1 MDMVTY
7 GILSKRINGILSGVK
22 STEVQGSSLIFNFTD
37 GTSQT
42 MTFPTPKDGV
52 SITDVE
58 VDANKHLIV
67 TFSNNTTVDAG
78 LISTVK
84 GDKGDTGAKGK
95 NGIDGKDGID
105 GTNGVDGIS
114 PTVTITESTGRHTV
128 SITDKD
134 GVKSFVVKDGSA
146 LDVDNYYTKD
156 EVITELATKANVT
169 DIPVVPVNV
178 SEFTN
183 DAGYIKNT
191 VDNLIHYYNK
201 ADTYT
206 QAEVNTL
213 ISNINKLTSQ
223 IVDQLPTEDIDTSVI
238 YLIKQEDTNAY
249 MQYMYINGAWA
260 ELGTTQ
266 VDLSDYYKKSEV
278 DTKLA
283 EKADKTELPTV
294 PSVVSAFTNDAGY
307 LTEYTETDPSV
318 PAWAKAENK
327 PTYTAAEVGAL
338 PEDTEIPIFTNKAV
352 LDKISEEK
360 VESWDEAV
368 TSAHTHDNKI
378 VLDKFTESDEGEV
391 LYKGKQIAS
400 GNLWNGTKEEFDT
413 IEDKDPDT
421 TYVITDDEDDEVSL
435 SDLVIDDSSNV
446 ATNKTWSANKIRNSI
461 IPYVLIDTTKDIDFN
476 KYVETGYYTPN
487 KSFSTGWFTHSILNA
502 PTVGW
507 LPAGGFSLEVK
518 TFDNTGNAKWF
529 TQVLY
534 SYVETDNNSAPIY
547 IRTFFY
553 DGSKT
558 TFSPWKRMADI
569 DDSKISSGETWSSKK
584 INDTVVL
591 KNTGILYKNAPTSSG
606 TTTFALDISSLG
618 LTPGIYHFKCYVI
631 GNGNVIHCAE
641 GGIGQYDGSYYI
653 SIDYKSSYISSI
665 VINGTTITV
674 TTSTA
679 HYHFRLSIQ
688 PVEGW
693 IES

>member
-1 MDMVTY
+1 MAIDIQARGMAGSNAIKIKGLT
-7 GILSKRINGILSGVK
+7 SGVK
-22 STEVQGSSLIFNFTD
+22 SATVSGTTITFTMND
-37 GTSQT
+37 NSQQI
-42 MTFPTPKDGV
+42 MTFPIPADGKDGANGI
-52 SITDVE
+52 SIVGLEITPT
-58 VDANKHLIV
+58 NHLIG
-67 TFSNNTTVDAG
+67 TFSDGSVVDAG
-78 LISTVK
+78 LITTIR
-84 GDKGDTGAKGK
+84 GERGYTGTAGK
-95 NGIDGKDGID
+95 DGKDGTN

-156 EVITELATKANVT
+156 EVITELATKANIA

-201 ADTYT
+201 ADVYT
-206 QAEVNTL
+206 QTEVNML

-238 YLIKQEDTNAY
+238 YLIKQEDVNAY
-249 MQYMYINGAWA
+249 MQYMYINSAWA

-283 EKADKTELPTV
+283 EKANKTELPTV

-307 LTEYTETDPSV
+307 LTEYTETDPTV
-318 PAWAKAENK
+318 PAWAKSPQK
-327 PTYTAAEVGAL
+327 PQYSCEEIGAL

-368 TSAHTHDNKI
+368 TAAHTHDNKI

-400 GNLWNGTKEEFDT
+400 GNLWNGTKEEFDI

-421 TYVITDDEDDEVSL
+421 TYVITDDKDEEVSL
-435 SDLVIDDSSNV
+435 SDLVIDDSS
-446 ATNKTWSANKIRNSI
+446 TTSETKSWS
-461 IPYVLIDTTKDIDFN
+461 V
-476 KYVETGYYTPN
+476 
-487 KSFSTGWFTHSILNA
+487 
-502 PTVGW
+502 
-507 LPAGGFSLEVK
+507 
-518 TFDNTGNAKWF
+518 
-529 TQVLY
+529 
-534 SYVETDNNSAPIY
+534 
-547 IRTFFY
+547 
-553 DGSKT
+553 
-558 TFSPWKRMADI
+558 
-569 DDSKISSGETWSSKK
+569 KK

-606 TTTFALDISSLG
+606 MTTFTLDISSLG
-618 LTPGIYHFKCYVI
+618 LTHGIYHFKCYIV
-631 GNGNVIHCAE
+631 GNGNVAHCAE
-641 GGIGQYDGSYYI
+641 GSIGQYDGSYYI

-665 VINGTTITV
+665 VTNGTTITV

-679 HYHFRLSIQ
+679 HYNLSFSIQ
-688 PVEGW
+688 SIYNW
-693 IES
+693 AES

>member
-22 STEVQGSSLIFNFTD
+22 STEVQGSILIFNFTD
-37 GTSQT
+37 GTSQA

-67 TFSNNTTVDAG
+67 TLSNNTTVDAG

-156 EVITELATKANVT
+156 EVIAELATKANIT

-183 DAGYIKNT
+183 DAGYLKNT
-191 VDNLIHYYNK
+191 VDNLVHYYNK

-238 YLIKQEDTNAY
+238 YLIKQEDTNTY

-283 EKADKTELPTV
+283 DKADKTELPTV

-307 LTEYTETDPSV
+307 LTEYTETDPTV
-318 PAWAKAENK
+318 PAWAKQENK

-400 GNLWNGTKEEFDT
+400 GNLWNGTKEEFDA
-413 IEDKDPDT
+413 IENKDPDT
-421 TYVITDDEDDEVSL
+421 TYVITDDKDDEVSL
-435 SDLVIDDSSNV
+435 SDLVIDDSS
-446 ATNKTWSANKIRNSI
+446 TTSEKKSWS
-461 IPYVLIDTTKDIDFN
+461 V
-476 KYVETGYYTPN
+476 
-487 KSFSTGWFTHSILNA
+487 
-502 PTVGW
+502 
-507 LPAGGFSLEVK
+507 
-518 TFDNTGNAKWF
+518 
-529 TQVLY
+529 
-534 SYVETDNNSAPIY
+534 
-547 IRTFFY
+547 
-553 DGSKT
+553 
-558 TFSPWKRMADI
+558 
-569 DDSKISSGETWSSKK
+569 KK

-606 TTTFALDISSLG
+606 MTTFTLDISSLG
-618 LTPGIYHFKCYVI
+618 LTHGIYHFKCYIV
-631 GNGNVIHCAE
+631 GNGNVAHCAE
-641 GGIGQYDGSYYI
+641 GSIGQYDGSYYI
-653 SIDYKSSYISSI
+653 SIDYKSSHISSI
-665 VINGTTITV
+665 IINGTTITV

-679 HYHFRLSIQ
+679 HYNLSFSIQ
-688 PVEGW
+688 SIYDW
-693 IES
+693 AES

>member
-1 MDMVTY
+1 MDIVTY
-7 GILSKRINGILSGVK
+7 GILSKKINGILSGVK

-58 VDANKHLIV
+58 VDTSKHLIV
-67 TFSNNTTVDAG
+67 TLSNNTTVDAG

-128 SITDKD
+128 SITDKN

-156 EVITELATKANVT
+156 EVIAELATKANMT

-191 VDNLIHYYNK
+191 VDNLVHYYNK

-249 MQYMYINGAWA
+249 MQYMYISSAWA

-283 EKADKTELPTV
+283 DKADKTELPTV

-307 LTEYTETDPSV
+307 LTEYTETDPTVS
-318 PAWAKAENK
+318 AWAKQENK

-400 GNLWNGTKEEFDT
+400 GNLWNGTKEEFDA

-421 TYVITDDEDDEVSL
+421 TYVITDDKDEEVSL
-435 SDLVIDDSSNV
+435 SDLVIDDSS
-446 ATNKTWSANKIRNSI
+446 TTSETKSWS
-461 IPYVLIDTTKDIDFN
+461 V
-476 KYVETGYYTPN
+476 
-487 KSFSTGWFTHSILNA
+487 
-502 PTVGW
+502 
-507 LPAGGFSLEVK
+507 
-518 TFDNTGNAKWF
+518 
-529 TQVLY
+529 
-534 SYVETDNNSAPIY
+534 
-547 IRTFFY
+547 
-553 DGSKT
+553 
-558 TFSPWKRMADI
+558 
-569 DDSKISSGETWSSKK
+569 KK

-606 TTTFALDISSLG
+606 MTTFTLDISSLG
-618 LTPGIYHFKCYVI
+618 LTHGIYHFKCYIV
-631 GNGNVIHCAE
+631 GNGNVAHCAE
-641 GGIGQYDGSYYI
+641 GSIGQYDGSYYI
-653 SIDYKSSYISSI
+653 SIDYKSSHISSI
-665 VINGTTITV
+665 VVNGTTITV
-674 TTSTA
+674 TTSAA
-679 HYHFRLSIQ
+679 HYNLSFSIQ
-688 PVEGW
+688 SIYNW
-693 IES
+693 AES

>member
-1 MDMVTY
+1 MDIVTY
-7 GILSKRINGILSGVK
+7 GILSKKINGILSGVK

-67 TFSNNTTVDAG
+67 TLSNNTTVDAG

-156 EVITELATKANVT
+156 EVIAELATKANIT

-191 VDNLIHYYNK
+191 VDNLVHYYNK

-249 MQYMYINGAWA
+249 MQYMYISSAWA

-294 PSVVSAFTNDAGY
+294 PSVVSAFTNDVGY
-307 LTEYTETDPSV
+307 LTEYTETDPTV

-391 LYKGKQIAS
+391 LYEGKQIAS

-421 TYVITDDEDDEVSL
+421 TYVITDDKDEEVSL
-435 SDLVIDDSSNV
+435 SDLVIDDSS
-446 ATNKTWSANKIRNSI
+446 TTSETKSWS
-461 IPYVLIDTTKDIDFN
+461 V
-476 KYVETGYYTPN
+476 
-487 KSFSTGWFTHSILNA
+487 
-502 PTVGW
+502 
-507 LPAGGFSLEVK
+507 
-518 TFDNTGNAKWF
+518 
-529 TQVLY
+529 
-534 SYVETDNNSAPIY
+534 
-547 IRTFFY
+547 
-553 DGSKT
+553 
-558 TFSPWKRMADI
+558 
-569 DDSKISSGETWSSKK
+569 KK

-591 KNTGILYKNAPTSSG
+591 KNTGVLYKNAPTSSG
-606 TTTFALDISSLG
+606 MTTFTLDISSLG
-618 LTPGIYHFKCYVI
+618 LTHGIYHFKCYVI
-631 GNGNVIHCAE
+631 GNGNVAHCAE

-653 SIDYKSSYISSI
+653 SIDYKSSHISSI

-674 TTSTA
+674 TTSAA

-693 IES
+693 VES

>member
-22 STEVQGSSLIFNFTD
+22 STEIQGSSLIFNFTD

-78 LISTVK
+78 LIPTIK

-114 PTVTITESTGRHTV
+114 PAVTITESTGRHTV

-156 EVITELATKANVT
+156 EVIAELATKANVT

-201 ADTYT
+201 ADVYT

-223 IVDQLPTEDIDTSVI
+223 IVEQLPTEDIDTSVI
-238 YLIKQEDTNAY
+238 YLIKQEDSNAY
-249 MQYMYINGAWA
+249 MQYMYINSAWA

-307 LTEYTETDPSV
+307 LTEYTETDPTV
-318 PAWAKAENK
+318 PAWAKAPTK
-327 PTYTAAEVGAL
+327 PQYSASEIGAL
-338 PEDTEIPIFTNKAV
+338 PDDTEIPVFTNKEV
-352 LDKISEEK
+352 LDKISAEK

-368 TSAHTHDNKI
+368 TTAHTHDNKAI
-378 VLDKFTESDEGEV
+378 LDKFTESDEGEV

-400 GNLWNGTKEEFDT
+400 GNLWSGTKEEFDA

-421 TYVITDDEDDEVSL
+421 TYVITDDEDEELSL
-435 SDLVIDDSSNV
+435 SDLVIDDSS
-446 ATNKTWSANKIRNSI
+446 TTSETKSWS
-461 IPYVLIDTTKDIDFN
+461 V
-476 KYVETGYYTPN
+476 
-487 KSFSTGWFTHSILNA
+487 
-502 PTVGW
+502 
-507 LPAGGFSLEVK
+507 
-518 TFDNTGNAKWF
+518 
-529 TQVLY
+529 
-534 SYVETDNNSAPIY
+534 
-547 IRTFFY
+547 
-553 DGSKT
+553 
-558 TFSPWKRMADI
+558 
-569 DDSKISSGETWSSKK
+569 KK

-591 KNTGILYKNAPTSSG
+591 RNTKTLSKNAPTSSG
-606 TTTFALDISSLG
+606 ATTFTLDISSLG
-618 LTPGIYHFKCYVI
+618 LTHNIYHFKCYII
-631 GNGNVIHCAE
+631 GNANIAYCAE
-641 GGIGQYDGSYYI
+641 GSIGQYNGSYRI
-653 SIDYKSSYISSI
+653 SVDYKASQISSI
-665 VINGTTITV
+665 AISGTTITV
-674 TTSTA
+674 TTSA
-679 HYHFRLSIQ
+679 AYYNFRLSIQ
-688 PVEGW
+688 PVEDW
-693 IES
+693 IKS

>member
-1 MDMVTY
+1 MDIVTY
-7 GILSKRINGILSGVK
+7 GILSKKINGILSGVK

-67 TFSNNTTVDAG
+67 TLSNNTTVDAG

-156 EVITELATKANVT
+156 EVIAELATKANIT

-191 VDNLIHYYNK
+191 VDNLVHYYNK

-223 IVDQLPTEDIDTSVI
+223 IVDQLPIEDIDTSVI
-238 YLIKQEDTNAY
+238 YLIKQEDTNTY
-249 MQYMYINGAWA
+249 MQYMYISSAWA

-283 EKADKTELPTV
+283 DKADKTELPTV

-307 LTEYTETDPSV
+307 LTEYTETDPTV
-318 PAWAKAENK
+318 PAWAKEPTK
-327 PTYTAAEVGAL
+327 PQYSASEIGAL
-338 PEDTEIPIFTNKAV
+338 PDDTEIPIFTNKEV
-352 LDKISEEK
+352 LDKISAEK
-360 VESWDEAV
+360 VADWDEAV
-368 TSAHTHDNKI
+368 TTAHTHDNKTI
-378 VLDKFTESDEGEV
+378 LDKFTESDEGEV

-400 GNLWNGTKEEFDT
+400 GNLWSGTKEEFDA

-421 TYVITDDEDDEVSL
+421 TYVITDDKDDEVSL
-435 SDLVIDDSSNV
+435 SDLVIDDTSTTSE
-446 ATNKTWSANKIRNSI
+446 TKSWS
-461 IPYVLIDTTKDIDFN
+461 V
-476 KYVETGYYTPN
+476 
-487 KSFSTGWFTHSILNA
+487 
-502 PTVGW
+502 
-507 LPAGGFSLEVK
+507 
-518 TFDNTGNAKWF
+518 
-529 TQVLY
+529 
-534 SYVETDNNSAPIY
+534 
-547 IRTFFY
+547 
-553 DGSKT
+553 
-558 TFSPWKRMADI
+558 
-569 DDSKISSGETWSSKK
+569 KK

-591 KNTGILYKNAPTSSG
+591 KNTGVLYKNALTSSG
-606 TTTFALDISSLG
+606 MTTFTLDISSLG
-618 LTPGIYHFKCYVI
+618 LTHGIYHFKCYII
-631 GNGNVIHCAE
+631 GNGNIAYCAE
-641 GGIGQYDGSYYI
+641 GSIGQYYNSYRI
-653 SIDYKSSYISSI
+653 SVDYKASQISDITMS
-665 VINGTTITV
+665 GTTITITV
-674 TTSTA
+674 PTPY
-679 HYHFRLSIQ
+679 YHFRLSIQ
-688 PVEGW
+688 PVEDW
-693 IES
+693 VES

>member
-22 STEVQGSSLIFNFTD
+22 STEVQGSILIFNFTD
-37 GTSQT
+37 GTSQA

-67 TFSNNTTVDAG
+67 TLSNNTTVDAG

-156 EVITELATKANVT
+156 EVIAELATKANIT

-183 DAGYIKNT
+183 DAGYLKNT
-191 VDNLIHYYNK
+191 VDNLVHYYNK

-238 YLIKQEDTNAY
+238 YLIKQEDTNTY

-283 EKADKTELPTV
+283 DKADKTELPTV

-307 LTEYTETDPSV
+307 LTEYTETDPTV
-318 PAWAKAENK
+318 PAWAKQENK

-352 LDKISEEK
+352 LDKISEER
-360 VESWDEAV
+360 VESWNEAV

-400 GNLWNGTKEEFDT
+400 GNLWNGTKEEFDA

-421 TYVITDDEDDEVSL
+421 TYVITDDKDEEVSL
-435 SDLVIDDSSNV
+435 SDLVIDDSS
-446 ATNKTWSANKIRNSI
+446 TTSETKSWS
-461 IPYVLIDTTKDIDFN
+461 V
-476 KYVETGYYTPN
+476 
-487 KSFSTGWFTHSILNA
+487 
-502 PTVGW
+502 
-507 LPAGGFSLEVK
+507 
-518 TFDNTGNAKWF
+518 
-529 TQVLY
+529 
-534 SYVETDNNSAPIY
+534 
-547 IRTFFY
+547 
-553 DGSKT
+553 
-558 TFSPWKRMADI
+558 
-569 DDSKISSGETWSSKK
+569 KK

-606 TTTFALDISSLG
+606 MTTFTLDISSLG
-618 LTPGIYHFKCYVI
+618 LTHGIYHFKCYIV
-631 GNGNVIHCAE
+631 GNGNVAHCAE
-641 GGIGQYDGSYYI
+641 GSIGQYDGSYYI
-653 SIDYKSSYISSI
+653 SIDYKSSHISSI
-665 VINGTTITV
+665 VTNGTTITV
-674 TTSTA
+674 TTSAA
-679 HYHFRLSIQ
+679 HYNLSFSIQ
-688 PVEGW
+688 SIYNW
-693 IES
+693 AES

>member
-1 MDMVTY
+1 MDIVTY
-7 GILSKRINGILSGVK
+7 GVLSKRINGILSGVK
-22 STEVQGSSLIFNFTD
+22 STEIQGTSLIFNFTD

-42 MTFPTPKDGV
+42 MTFPIPADGKDGANGI
-52 SITDVE
+52 SIVGLEITPT
-58 VDANKHLIV
+58 NHLIG
-67 TFSNNTTVDAG
+67 TFSDGSVVDAG
-78 LISTVK
+78 LITTIR
-84 GDKGDTGAKGK
+84 GERGYTGTAGK
-95 NGIDGKDGID
+95 DGKDG
-105 GTNGVDGIS
+105 TNGADGVDGIS
-114 PTVTITESTGRHTV
+114 PTVTITEATGRHTV

-146 LDVDNYYTKD
+146 LDIDNYYTKD
-156 EVITELATKANVT
+156 EVIAELATKANIV

-201 ADTYT
+201 ADVYT
-206 QAEVNTL
+206 QTEVNML

-238 YLIKQEDTNAY
+238 YLIKQEDVNAY
-249 MQYMYINGAWA
+249 MQYMYINSAWA

-307 LTEYTETDPSV
+307 LTEYTETDPTV
-318 PAWAKAENK
+318 PAWAKSPQK
-327 PTYTAAEVGAL
+327 PQYSCEEIGAL
-338 PEDTEIPIFTNKAV
+338 PEDTEIPIFTNKVV

-360 VESWDEAV
+360 VESWDGAV

-400 GNLWNGTKEEFDT
+400 GNLWNGTKEEFDA

-421 TYVITDDEDDEVSL
+421 TYVITDDKDDEVSL
-435 SDLVIDDSSNV
+435 SDLVIDDSS
-446 ATNKTWSANKIRNSI
+446 TTSEKKSWS
-461 IPYVLIDTTKDIDFN
+461 V
-476 KYVETGYYTPN
+476 
-487 KSFSTGWFTHSILNA
+487 
-502 PTVGW
+502 
-507 LPAGGFSLEVK
+507 
-518 TFDNTGNAKWF
+518 
-529 TQVLY
+529 
-534 SYVETDNNSAPIY
+534 
-547 IRTFFY
+547 
-553 DGSKT
+553 
-558 TFSPWKRMADI
+558 
-569 DDSKISSGETWSSKK
+569 KK

-606 TTTFALDISSLG
+606 MTTFTLDISSLG
-618 LTPGIYHFKCYVI
+618 LTHGIYHFKCYIV
-631 GNGNVIHCAE
+631 GNGNVAHCAE
-641 GGIGQYDGSYYI
+641 GSIGQYDGSYYI
-653 SIDYKSSYISSI
+653 SIDYKSSHISSI
-665 VINGTTITV
+665 IINGTTITV

-679 HYHFRLSIQ
+679 HYNLSFSIQ
-688 PVEGW
+688 SIYDW
-693 IES
+693 AES

>member
-156 EVITELATKANVT
+156 EVIAELATKANIT

-191 VDNLIHYYNK
+191 VDNLVHYYNK

-249 MQYMYINGAWA
+249 MQYMYINSAWA

-307 LTEYTETDPSV
+307 LTEYTETDPTV

-400 GNLWNGTKEEFDT
+400 GNLWNGTKEEFNA

-421 TYVITDDEDDEVSL
+421 TYVITDDEDEELSL
-435 SDLVIDDSSNV
+435 GDLVIDDSSNV
-446 ATNKTWSANKIRNSI
+446 ATDKTWSANKIRNSI

>member
-1 MDMVTY
+1 MAIDIQARGMAGSNAIKIKGLT
-7 GILSKRINGILSGVK
+7 SGVK
-22 STEVQGSSLIFNFTD
+22 SATVSGTTITFTMND
-37 GTSQT
+37 NSQQV
-42 MTFPTPKDGV
+42 MTFPTPADGKDGANGI
-52 SITDVE
+52 SIVGLEITPT
-58 VDANKHLIV
+58 NHLIG
-67 TFSNNTTVDAG
+67 TFSDGSVVDAG
-78 LISTVK
+78 LITTVK
-84 GDKGDTGAKGK
+84 GDRGYTGAAGK
-95 NGIDGKDGID
+95 DGKDGID

-156 EVITELATKANVT
+156 EVIAELATKANIT
-169 DIPVVPVNV
+169 DIPIVPVNV

-191 VDNLIHYYNK
+191 VDNLVHYYNK

-223 IVDQLPTEDIDTSVI
+223 IVDQLPIEDIDTSVI
-238 YLIKQEDTNAY
+238 YLIKQEDTNTY

-278 DTKLA
+278 DTKLT

-307 LTEYTETDPSV
+307 LTEYTETDPTV

-352 LDKISEEK
+352 LDKINEEK

-391 LYKGKQIAS
+391 LYRGKQIAS
-400 GNLWNGTKEEFDT
+400 GNLWSGTKEEFDA
-413 IEDKDPDT
+413 IENKDPDT
-421 TYVITDDEDDEVSL
+421 TYVITDDKDDEVSL
-435 SDLVIDDSSNV
+435 SDLVIDDSS
-446 ATNKTWSANKIRNSI
+446 TTSEKKSWS
-461 IPYVLIDTTKDIDFN
+461 V
-476 KYVETGYYTPN
+476 
-487 KSFSTGWFTHSILNA
+487 
-502 PTVGW
+502 
-507 LPAGGFSLEVK
+507 
-518 TFDNTGNAKWF
+518 
-529 TQVLY
+529 
-534 SYVETDNNSAPIY
+534 
-547 IRTFFY
+547 
-553 DGSKT
+553 
-558 TFSPWKRMADI
+558 
-569 DDSKISSGETWSSKK
+569 KK

-606 TTTFALDISSLG
+606 MTTFTLDISSLG
-618 LTPGIYHFKCYVI
+618 LTHGIYHFKCYIV
-631 GNGNVIHCAE
+631 GNGNVAHCAE
-641 GGIGQYDGSYYI
+641 GSIGQYDDGGYYI
-653 SIDYKSSYISSI
+653 SIDYKSSHISSI
-665 VINGTTITV
+665 IINGTTITV
-674 TTSTA
+674 ITSTA
-679 HYHFRLSIQ
+679 HYNLSFSIQ
-688 PVEGW
+688 SIYNW
-693 IES
+693 AES

>member
-1 MDMVTY
+1 MDIVTY
-7 GILSKRINGILSGVK
+7 GVLSKRINGILSGVK
-22 STEVQGSSLIFNFTD
+22 STEIQGTSLIFNFTD

-42 MTFPTPKDGV
+42 MTFPIPADGKDGANGI
-52 SITDVE
+52 SIVGLEITPT
-58 VDANKHLIV
+58 NHLIG
-67 TFSNNTTVDAG
+67 TFSDGSVVDAG
-78 LISTVK
+78 LITTIR
-84 GDKGDTGAKGK
+84 GERGYTGTAGK
-95 NGIDGKDGID
+95 DGKDGID
-105 GTNGVDGIS
+105 GANGVDGIS
-114 PTVTITESTGRHTV
+114 PTVTITEATGRHTV

-156 EVITELATKANVT
+156 EVITELATKANIA

-201 ADTYT
+201 ADVYT
-206 QAEVNTL
+206 QTEVNML

-238 YLIKQEDTNAY
+238 YLIKQEDANAY
-249 MQYMYINGAWA
+249 MQYMYINSAWA

-283 EKADKTELPTV
+283 EKANKTELPTV

-307 LTEYTETDPSV
+307 LTEYTETDPTV
-318 PAWAKAENK
+318 PAWAKSPQK
-327 PTYTAAEVGAL
+327 PQYSCEEIGAL

-400 GNLWNGTKEEFDT
+400 GNLWNGTKEEFDA
-413 IEDKDPDT
+413 IENKDPDT
-421 TYVITDDEDDEVSL
+421 TYVITDDKDDEVSL
-435 SDLVIDDSSNV
+435 SDLVIDDSS
-446 ATNKTWSANKIRNSI
+446 TTSEKKSWS
-461 IPYVLIDTTKDIDFN
+461 V
-476 KYVETGYYTPN
+476 
-487 KSFSTGWFTHSILNA
+487 
-502 PTVGW
+502 
-507 LPAGGFSLEVK
+507 
-518 TFDNTGNAKWF
+518 
-529 TQVLY
+529 
-534 SYVETDNNSAPIY
+534 
-547 IRTFFY
+547 
-553 DGSKT
+553 
-558 TFSPWKRMADI
+558 
-569 DDSKISSGETWSSKK
+569 KK

-606 TTTFALDISSLG
+606 MTTFTLDISSLG
-618 LTPGIYHFKCYVI
+618 LTHGIYHFKCYIV
-631 GNGNVIHCAE
+631 GNGNVAHCAE
-641 GGIGQYDGSYYI
+641 GSIGQYDGSYYI
-653 SIDYKSSYISSI
+653 SIDYKSSHISSI
-665 VINGTTITV
+665 IINGTTITV
-674 TTSTA
+674 TTSAA
-679 HYHFRLSIQ
+679 HYNLSFSIQ
-688 PVEGW
+688 SIYDW
-693 IES
+693 AES

>member
-22 STEVQGSSLIFNFTD
+22 STEVQGSILIFNFTD
-37 GTSQT
+37 GTSQA

-67 TFSNNTTVDAG
+67 TLSNNTTVDAG

-156 EVITELATKANVT
+156 EVIAELATKANIT

-183 DAGYIKNT
+183 DAGYLKNT
-191 VDNLIHYYNK
+191 VDNLVHYYNK

-238 YLIKQEDTNAY
+238 YLIKQEDTNTY

-283 EKADKTELPTV
+283 DKADKTELPTV

-307 LTEYTETDPSV
+307 LTEYTETDPTV
-318 PAWAKAENK
+318 PAWAKQENK

-352 LDKISEEK
+352 LDKISEER
-360 VESWDEAV
+360 VESWNEAV
-368 TSAHTHDNKI
+368 TSAHTHNNKI

-400 GNLWNGTKEEFDT
+400 GNLWNGTKEEFDA

-421 TYVITDDEDDEVSL
+421 TYVITDDKDEEVSL
-435 SDLVIDDSSNV
+435 SDLVIDDSS
-446 ATNKTWSANKIRNSI
+446 TTSETKSWS
-461 IPYVLIDTTKDIDFN
+461 V
-476 KYVETGYYTPN
+476 
-487 KSFSTGWFTHSILNA
+487 
-502 PTVGW
+502 
-507 LPAGGFSLEVK
+507 
-518 TFDNTGNAKWF
+518 
-529 TQVLY
+529 
-534 SYVETDNNSAPIY
+534 
-547 IRTFFY
+547 
-553 DGSKT
+553 
-558 TFSPWKRMADI
+558 
-569 DDSKISSGETWSSKK
+569 KK

-606 TTTFALDISSLG
+606 MTTFTLDISSLG
-618 LTPGIYHFKCYVI
+618 LTHGIYHFKCYIV
-631 GNGNVIHCAE
+631 GNGNVAHCAE
-641 GGIGQYDGSYYI
+641 GSIGQYDGSYYI
-653 SIDYKSSYISSI
+653 SIDYKSSHISSI
-665 VINGTTITV
+665 VTNGTTITV
-674 TTSTA
+674 TTSAA
-679 HYHFRLSIQ
+679 HYNLSFSIQ
-688 PVEGW
+688 SIYNW
-693 IES
+693 AES

>member
-156 EVITELATKANVT
+156 EVIAELATKANT
-169 DIPVVPVNV
+169 ADIPVVPVNV

-183 DAGYIKNT
+183 DTGYIKNT
-191 VDNLIHYYNK
+191 VDNLVHYYNK

-206 QAEVNTL
+206 QAEVNAL

-249 MQYMYINGAWA
+249 MQYMYINSAWA

-283 EKADKTELPTV
+283 DKADKTELPTV

-307 LTEYTETDPSV
+307 LTEYTETDPTV

-352 LDKISEEK
+352 LDKINEEK
-360 VESWDEAV
+360 IESWDEAV

-413 IEDKDPDT
+413 IENKDPDT
-421 TYVITDDEDDEVSL
+421 TYVITDDEDEELSL
-435 SDLVIDDSSNV
+435 SDLVIDDSSNI
-446 ATNKTWSANKIRNSI
+446 ATDK
-461 IPYVLIDTTKDIDFN
+461 
-476 KYVETGYYTPN
+476 
-487 KSFSTGWFTHSILNA
+487 
-502 PTVGW
+502 
-507 LPAGGFSLEVK
+507 
-518 TFDNTGNAKWF
+518 
-529 TQVLY
+529 
-534 SYVETDNNSAPIY
+534 
-547 IRTFFY
+547 
-553 DGSKT
+553 
-558 TFSPWKRMADI
+558 
-569 DDSKISSGETWSSKK
+569 TWSSKK
-584 INDTVVL
+584 INNTVVL
-591 KNTGILYKNAPTSSG
+591 KNTKTLAKGAPTSSG
-606 TTTFALDISSLG
+606 ITTFTLDISSLG
-618 LTPGIYHFKCYVI
+618 LTHGIYHFKCYIV
-631 GNGNVIHCAE
+631 GNGNIAYCAE
-641 GGIGQYDGSYYI
+641 GSIGQYNGEYNI
-653 SIDYKSSYISSI
+653 SVDYKASKISSI
-665 VINGTTITV
+665 DISGTTITI
-674 TTSTA
+674 TTNA
-679 HYHFRLSIQ
+679 PYYIFYFSIQ
-688 PVEGW
+688 PAEYW
-693 IES
+693 LKS

>member
-22 STEVQGSSLIFNFTD
+22 STEVQGSILIFNFTD
-37 GTSQT
+37 GTSQA

-67 TFSNNTTVDAG
+67 TLSNNTTVDAG

-156 EVITELATKANVT
+156 EVIAELATKANIT

-183 DAGYIKNT
+183 DAGYLKNT
-191 VDNLIHYYNK
+191 VDNLVHYYNK

-238 YLIKQEDTNAY
+238 YLIKQEDTNTY

-283 EKADKTELPTV
+283 DKADKTELPTV

-307 LTEYTETDPSV
+307 LTEYTETDPTV
-318 PAWAKAENK
+318 PAWAKQENK

-352 LDKISEEK
+352 LDKISEER
-360 VESWDEAV
+360 VESWNEAV

-400 GNLWNGTKEEFDT
+400 GNLWNGTKEEFDA

-421 TYVITDDEDDEVSL
+421 TYVITDDKDEEVSL
-435 SDLVIDDSSNV
+435 SDLVIDDSS
-446 ATNKTWSANKIRNSI
+446 TTSETKSWS
-461 IPYVLIDTTKDIDFN
+461 V
-476 KYVETGYYTPN
+476 
-487 KSFSTGWFTHSILNA
+487 
-502 PTVGW
+502 
-507 LPAGGFSLEVK
+507 
-518 TFDNTGNAKWF
+518 
-529 TQVLY
+529 
-534 SYVETDNNSAPIY
+534 
-547 IRTFFY
+547 
-553 DGSKT
+553 
-558 TFSPWKRMADI
+558 
-569 DDSKISSGETWSSKK
+569 KK

-606 TTTFALDISSLG
+606 MTTFTLDISSLG
-618 LTPGIYHFKCYVI
+618 LTHGIYHFKCYIV
-631 GNGNVIHCAE
+631 GNGNVAHCAE
-641 GGIGQYDGSYYI
+641 GSIGQYDGSYYI
-653 SIDYKSSYISSI
+653 SIDYKSSHISSI
-665 VINGTTITV
+665 AINGTTITV
-674 TTSTA
+674 ITSAA
-679 HYHFRLSIQ
+679 HYNLSFSIQ
-688 PVEGW
+688 SIYDWAEL
-693 IES
+693 

>member
-1 MDMVTY
+1 MDIVTY
-7 GILSKRINGILSGVK
+7 GILSKKINGILSGVK

-67 TFSNNTTVDAG
+67 TLSNNTTVDAG
-78 LISTVK
+78 LIPTVK

-156 EVITELATKANVT
+156 EVIAELATKANIA

-191 VDNLIHYYNK
+191 VDNLVHYYNK

-206 QAEVNTL
+206 QAEVNAL

-249 MQYMYINGAWA
+249 MQYMYISSAWA

-283 EKADKTELPTV
+283 DKADKTELPTV

-307 LTEYTETDPSV
+307 LTEYTETDPTV
-318 PAWAKAENK
+318 PAWAKQENK

-368 TSAHTHDNKI
+368 IAAHTHDNKI

-400 GNLWNGTKEEFDT
+400 GNLWNGTKEEFDA
-413 IEDKDPDT
+413 IENKDPDT
-421 TYVITDDEDDEVSL
+421 TYVITDDKDEEVSL
-435 SDLVIDDSSNV
+435 SDLVIDNSS
-446 ATNKTWSANKIRNSI
+446 
-461 IPYVLIDTTKDIDFN
+461 TT
-476 KYVETGYYTPN
+476 
-487 KSFSTGWFTHSILNA
+487 
-502 PTVGW
+502 
-507 LPAGGFSLEVK
+507 
-518 TFDNTGNAKWF
+518 
-529 TQVLY
+529 
-534 SYVETDNNSAPIY
+534 
-547 IRTFFY
+547 
-553 DGSKT
+553 SKT
-558 TFSPWKRMADI
+558 KS
-569 DDSKISSGETWSSKK
+569 WSVKK

-606 TTTFALDISSLG
+606 MTTFTLDISSLG
-618 LTPGIYHFKCYVI
+618 LTHGIYHFKCYIV
-631 GNGNVIHCAE
+631 GNGNVAHCAE
-641 GGIGQYDGSYYI
+641 GSIGQYDGSYYI
-653 SIDYKSSYISSI
+653 SIDYKSSHISSI
-665 VINGTTITV
+665 VTNGTTITV

-679 HYHFRLSIQ
+679 HYNLSFSIQ
-688 PVEGW
+688 SIYNW
-693 IES
+693 AES

>member
-22 STEVQGSSLIFNFTD
+22 STEVQGSILIFNFTD
-37 GTSQT
+37 GTSQA

-67 TFSNNTTVDAG
+67 TLSNNTTVDAG

-156 EVITELATKANVT
+156 EVIAELATKANIT

-183 DAGYIKNT
+183 DAGYLKNT
-191 VDNLIHYYNK
+191 VDNLVHYYNK

-223 IVDQLPTEDIDTSVI
+223 IVDQLLTEDIDTSVI
-238 YLIKQEDTNAY
+238 YLIKQEDTNTY

-283 EKADKTELPTV
+283 DKADKTELPTV

-307 LTEYTETDPSV
+307 LTEYTETDPTV
-318 PAWAKAENK
+318 PAWAKQENK

-352 LDKISEEK
+352 LDKISEER
-360 VESWDEAV
+360 VESWNEAV

-400 GNLWNGTKEEFDT
+400 GNLWNGTKEEFDA

-421 TYVITDDEDDEVSL
+421 TYVITDDKDEEVSL
-435 SDLVIDDSSNV
+435 SDLVIDDSS
-446 ATNKTWSANKIRNSI
+446 TTSETKSWS
-461 IPYVLIDTTKDIDFN
+461 V
-476 KYVETGYYTPN
+476 
-487 KSFSTGWFTHSILNA
+487 
-502 PTVGW
+502 
-507 LPAGGFSLEVK
+507 
-518 TFDNTGNAKWF
+518 
-529 TQVLY
+529 
-534 SYVETDNNSAPIY
+534 
-547 IRTFFY
+547 
-553 DGSKT
+553 
-558 TFSPWKRMADI
+558 
-569 DDSKISSGETWSSKK
+569 KK

-606 TTTFALDISSLG
+606 MTTFTLDISSLG
-618 LTPGIYHFKCYVI
+618 LTHGIYHFKCYIV
-631 GNGNVIHCAE
+631 GNGNVAHCAE
-641 GGIGQYDGSYYI
+641 GSIGQYDGSYYI
-653 SIDYKSSYISSI
+653 SIDYKSSHISSI
-665 VINGTTITV
+665 VTNGTTITV
-674 TTSTA
+674 TTSAA
-679 HYHFRLSIQ
+679 HYNLSFSIQ
-688 PVEGW
+688 SIYNW
-693 IES
+693 AES

>member
-22 STEVQGSSLIFNFTD
+22 STEVQGSILIFNFTD
-37 GTSQT
+37 GTSQA

-67 TFSNNTTVDAG
+67 TLSNNTTVDAG

-156 EVITELATKANVT
+156 EVIAELATKANIT

-183 DAGYIKNT
+183 DAGYLKNT
-191 VDNLIHYYNK
+191 VDNLVHYYNK

-238 YLIKQEDTNAY
+238 YLIKQEDTNTY

-283 EKADKTELPTV
+283 DKADKTELPTV

-307 LTEYTETDPSV
+307 LTEYTETDPTV
-318 PAWAKAENK
+318 PAWAKQENK
-327 PTYTAAEVGAL
+327 LTYTAAEVGAL

-352 LDKISEEK
+352 LDKISEER
-360 VESWDEAV
+360 VESWNEAV

-400 GNLWNGTKEEFDT
+400 GNLWNGTKEEFDA

-421 TYVITDDEDDEVSL
+421 TYVITDDKDEEVSL
-435 SDLVIDDSSNV
+435 SDLVIDDSS
-446 ATNKTWSANKIRNSI
+446 TTSETKSWS
-461 IPYVLIDTTKDIDFN
+461 V
-476 KYVETGYYTPN
+476 
-487 KSFSTGWFTHSILNA
+487 
-502 PTVGW
+502 
-507 LPAGGFSLEVK
+507 
-518 TFDNTGNAKWF
+518 
-529 TQVLY
+529 
-534 SYVETDNNSAPIY
+534 
-547 IRTFFY
+547 
-553 DGSKT
+553 
-558 TFSPWKRMADI
+558 
-569 DDSKISSGETWSSKK
+569 KK

-606 TTTFALDISSLG
+606 MTTFTLDISSLG
-618 LTPGIYHFKCYVI
+618 LTHGIYHFKCYIV
-631 GNGNVIHCAE
+631 GNGNVAHCAE
-641 GGIGQYDGSYYI
+641 GSIGQYDGSYYI
-653 SIDYKSSYISSI
+653 SIDYKSSHISSI
-665 VINGTTITV
+665 VTNGTTITV
-674 TTSTA
+674 TTSAA
-679 HYHFRLSIQ
+679 HYNLSFSIQ
-688 PVEGW
+688 SIYNW
-693 IES
+693 AES

>member
-58 VDANKHLIV
+58 VDANKHLII

-156 EVITELATKANVT
+156 EIIAELATKANIT

-191 VDNLIHYYNK
+191 VDNLVHYYNK
-201 ADTYT
+201 ADVYT
-206 QAEVNTL
+206 QAEVNML

-238 YLIKQEDTNAY
+238 YLIRQEDTNAY
-249 MQYMYINGAWA
+249 MQYMYINSAWA

-307 LTEYTETDPSV
+307 LTEYIETDPTV
-318 PAWAKAENK
+318 PAWAKSPQK
-327 PTYTAAEVGAL
+327 PQYSCEEIGAL
-338 PEDTEIPIFTNKAV
+338 PEDTEIPIFTNKVV

-360 VESWDEAV
+360 VESWDGAV

-400 GNLWNGTKEEFDT
+400 GNLWNGTKEEFDA

-421 TYVITDDEDDEVSL
+421 TYVITDDKDDEVSL

-446 ATNKTWSANKIRNSI
+446 ATDKTWSANKIRNSI

-591 KNTGILYKNAPTSSG
+591 KNTGILYKNALTSSG
-606 TTTFALDISSLG
+606 MTTFALDISSLG

>member
-1 MDMVTY
+1 
-7 GILSKRINGILSGVK
+7 
-22 STEVQGSSLIFNFTD
+22 
-37 GTSQT
+37 
-42 MTFPTPKDGV
+42 MTFPTPADGKDGANGI
-52 SITDVE
+52 SIVGLEITPT
-58 VDANKHLIV
+58 NHLIG
-67 TFSNNTTVDAG
+67 TFSDGSVVDAG
-78 LISTVK
+78 LITTVK
-84 GDKGDTGAKGK
+84 GDRGYTGAAGK
-95 NGIDGKDGID
+95 DGKDGID

-156 EVITELATKANVT
+156 EVIAELATKANIT
-169 DIPVVPVNV
+169 DIPIVPVNV

-191 VDNLIHYYNK
+191 VDNLVHYYNK

-223 IVDQLPTEDIDTSVI
+223 IVDQLPIEDIDTSVI
-238 YLIKQEDTNAY
+238 YLIKQEDTNTY

-283 EKADKTELPTV
+283 DKADKTELPTV

-307 LTEYTETDPSV
+307 LTEYTETDPTV
-318 PAWAKAENK
+318 PAWAKQENK

-368 TSAHTHDNKI
+368 TSAHIHDNKI

-421 TYVITDDEDDEVSL
+421 TYVITDDKDNEVSL
-435 SDLVIDDSSNV
+435 SDLVIDDTSTTSE
-446 ATNKTWSANKIRNSI
+446 TKSWS
-461 IPYVLIDTTKDIDFN
+461 V
-476 KYVETGYYTPN
+476 
-487 KSFSTGWFTHSILNA
+487 
-502 PTVGW
+502 
-507 LPAGGFSLEVK
+507 
-518 TFDNTGNAKWF
+518 
-529 TQVLY
+529 
-534 SYVETDNNSAPIY
+534 
-547 IRTFFY
+547 
-553 DGSKT
+553 
-558 TFSPWKRMADI
+558 
-569 DDSKISSGETWSSKK
+569 KK

-591 KNTGILYKNAPTSSG
+591 KNTEVLHKNAPTSSG
-606 TTTFALDISSLG
+606 MTTFTLDISSLG
-618 LTPGIYHFKCYVI
+618 LTHGIYHFKCYIV
-631 GNGNVIHCAE
+631 GNGNVAHCAE
-641 GGIGQYDGSYYI
+641 GSIGQYDGSYYI

-665 VINGTTITV
+665 VINRTTITV

-679 HYHFRLSIQ
+679 HYNLGFSIQ
-688 PVEGW
+688 SIDDWVK
-693 IES
+693 S

>member
-1 MDMVTY
+1 MDIVTY
-7 GILSKRINGILSGVK
+7 GILSKKINGILSGVK
-22 STEVQGSSLIFNFTD
+22 STEIQGSSLIFNFTD

-67 TFSNNTTVDAG
+67 TLSNNTTVDAG
-78 LISTVK
+78 LIPTVK

-134 GVKSFVVKDGSA
+134 GVKSFIVKDGSA

-156 EVITELATKANVT
+156 EVIAELATKANT
-169 DIPVVPVNV
+169 ADIPVVPVNV

-191 VDNLIHYYNK
+191 VDNLVHYYNK

-223 IVDQLPTEDIDTSVI
+223 IVNQLPTEDIDTSVI

-249 MQYMYINGAWA
+249 MQYMYISSAWA

-307 LTEYTETDPSV
+307 LTEYTETDPTV
-318 PAWAKAENK
+318 PAWAKEPTK
-327 PTYTAAEVGAL
+327 PQYSASEIGAL
-338 PEDTEIPIFTNKAV
+338 PDDTEIPIFTNKEV
-352 LDKISEEK
+352 LDKISAEK
-360 VESWDEAV
+360 VADWDETV

-400 GNLWNGTKEEFDT
+400 GNLWNGTKEEFDA

-421 TYVITDDEDDEVSL
+421 TYVITDDKDDEVSL
-435 SDLVIDDSSNV
+435 SDLVIDDTSTTSE
-446 ATNKTWSANKIRNSI
+446 TKSWS
-461 IPYVLIDTTKDIDFN
+461 V
-476 KYVETGYYTPN
+476 
-487 KSFSTGWFTHSILNA
+487 
-502 PTVGW
+502 
-507 LPAGGFSLEVK
+507 
-518 TFDNTGNAKWF
+518 
-529 TQVLY
+529 
-534 SYVETDNNSAPIY
+534 
-547 IRTFFY
+547 
-553 DGSKT
+553 
-558 TFSPWKRMADI
+558 
-569 DDSKISSGETWSSKK
+569 KK

-591 KNTGILYKNAPTSSG
+591 KNAGVLNKNAPTSSG
-606 TTTFALDISSLG
+606 ITTFTLDISSLG
-618 LTPGIYHFKCYVI
+618 LTHGIYHFKCCIV
-631 GNGNVIHCAE
+631 GNGNVAYCAE
-641 GGIGQYDGSYYI
+641 GSIGQYTGSYRI
-653 SIDYKSSYISSI
+653 SIDYKSSQISSI

-674 TTSTA
+674 TTSA
-679 HYHFRLSIQ
+679 AYYNLSFSIQ
-688 PVEGW
+688 SIYDW

>member
-22 STEVQGSSLIFNFTD
+22 STDVQGSILIFNFTD
-37 GTSQT
+37 GTSQA

-67 TFSNNTTVDAG
+67 TLSNNTTVDAG

-156 EVITELATKANVT
+156 EVIAELATKANIT

-183 DAGYIKNT
+183 DAGYLKNT
-191 VDNLIHYYNK
+191 VDNLVHYYNK

-238 YLIKQEDTNAY
+238 YLIKQEDTNTY

-283 EKADKTELPTV
+283 DKADKTELPTV

-307 LTEYTETDPSV
+307 LTEYTETDPTV
-318 PAWAKAENK
+318 PAWAKQENK

-352 LDKISEEK
+352 LDKISEER
-360 VESWDEAV
+360 VESWNEAV

-400 GNLWNGTKEEFDT
+400 GNLWNGTKEEFDA

-421 TYVITDDEDDEVSL
+421 TYVITDDKDEEVSL
-435 SDLVIDDSSNV
+435 SDLVIDDSS
-446 ATNKTWSANKIRNSI
+446 TTSETKSWS
-461 IPYVLIDTTKDIDFN
+461 V
-476 KYVETGYYTPN
+476 
-487 KSFSTGWFTHSILNA
+487 
-502 PTVGW
+502 
-507 LPAGGFSLEVK
+507 
-518 TFDNTGNAKWF
+518 
-529 TQVLY
+529 
-534 SYVETDNNSAPIY
+534 
-547 IRTFFY
+547 
-553 DGSKT
+553 
-558 TFSPWKRMADI
+558 
-569 DDSKISSGETWSSKK
+569 KK

-606 TTTFALDISSLG
+606 MTTFTLDISSLG
-618 LTPGIYHFKCYVI
+618 LTHGIYHFKCYIV
-631 GNGNVIHCAE
+631 GNGNVAHCAE
-641 GGIGQYDGSYYI
+641 GSIGQYDGSYYI
-653 SIDYKSSYISSI
+653 SIDYKSSHISSI
-665 VINGTTITV
+665 VTNGTTITV
-674 TTSTA
+674 TTSAA
-679 HYHFRLSIQ
+679 HYNLSFSIQ
-688 PVEGW
+688 SIYNW
-693 IES
+693 AES

>member
-22 STEVQGSSLIFNFTD
+22 STEVQGSILIFNFTD
-37 GTSQT
+37 GTSQA

-67 TFSNNTTVDAG
+67 TLSNNTTVDAG

-156 EVITELATKANVT
+156 EVIAELATKANIT

-183 DAGYIKNT
+183 DAGYLKNT
-191 VDNLIHYYNK
+191 VDNLVHYYNK

-238 YLIKQEDTNAY
+238 YLIKQEDTNTY

-283 EKADKTELPTV
+283 DKADKTELPTV

-307 LTEYTETDPSV
+307 LTEYTETDPTV
-318 PAWAKAENK
+318 PAWAKQENK

-352 LDKISEEK
+352 LDKISEER
-360 VESWDEAV
+360 VESWNEAV

-400 GNLWNGTKEEFDT
+400 GNLWNGTKEEFDA

-421 TYVITDDEDDEVSL
+421 TYVITDDKDEEVSL
-435 SDLVIDDSSNV
+435 SDLVIDDSS
-446 ATNKTWSANKIRNSI
+446 TTSETKSWS
-461 IPYVLIDTTKDIDFN
+461 V
-476 KYVETGYYTPN
+476 
-487 KSFSTGWFTHSILNA
+487 
-502 PTVGW
+502 
-507 LPAGGFSLEVK
+507 
-518 TFDNTGNAKWF
+518 
-529 TQVLY
+529 
-534 SYVETDNNSAPIY
+534 
-547 IRTFFY
+547 
-553 DGSKT
+553 
-558 TFSPWKRMADI
+558 
-569 DDSKISSGETWSSKK
+569 KK

-606 TTTFALDISSLG
+606 MTTFTLDISSLG
-618 LTPGIYHFKCYVI
+618 LTHGIYHFKCYIV
-631 GNGNVIHCAE
+631 GNGNVAHCAE
-641 GGIGQYDGSYYI
+641 GSIGQCDGSYYI
-653 SIDYKSSYISSI
+653 SIDYKSSHISSI
-665 VINGTTITV
+665 VTNGTTITV
-674 TTSTA
+674 TTSAA
-679 HYHFRLSIQ
+679 HYNLSFSIQ
-688 PVEGW
+688 SIYNW
-693 IES
+693 AES

>member
-156 EVITELATKANVT
+156 EVTAELATKANIT

-178 SEFTN
+178 SEFIN

-249 MQYMYINGAWA
+249 MQYMYINSAWA

-307 LTEYTETDPSV
+307 LTEYTEIDPTV

-360 VESWDEAV
+360 VESWDETV

-400 GNLWNGTKEEFDT
+400 GNLWNGTKEEFNA

-421 TYVITDDEDDEVSL
+421 TYVITDDEDEELSL
-435 SDLVIDDSSNV
+435 SDLVIDDSSNI
-446 ATNKTWSANKIRNSI
+446 ATDKTWSINKIRNST
-461 IPYVLIDTTKDIDFN
+461 IPCVLIDTTKDIDFN
-476 KYVETGYYTPN
+476 EYVETGYYTPN

-591 KNTGILYKNAPTSSG
+591 KNTGILYKNASTSSG

-618 LTPGIYHFKCYVI
+618 LIPGIYHFKCYVI

-653 SIDYKSSYISSI
+653 SIDYKSSHISSI

-693 IES
+693 VES

>member
-22 STEVQGSSLIFNFTD
+22 STEVQGSILIFNFTD
-37 GTSQT
+37 GTSQA

-67 TFSNNTTVDAG
+67 TLSNNTTVDAG

-156 EVITELATKANVT
+156 EVIAELATKANIT

-183 DAGYIKNT
+183 DAGYLKNT
-191 VDNLIHYYNK
+191 VDNLVHYYNK

-238 YLIKQEDTNAY
+238 YLIKQEDTNTY

-283 EKADKTELPTV
+283 DKADKTELPTV

-307 LTEYTETDPSV
+307 LTEYTETDPTV
-318 PAWAKAENK
+318 PAWAKQENK

-352 LDKISEEK
+352 LDKISEER
-360 VESWDEAV
+360 VESWNEAV

-378 VLDKFTESDEGEV
+378 VLDKFMESDEGEV

-400 GNLWNGTKEEFDT
+400 GNLWNGTKEEFDA

-421 TYVITDDEDDEVSL
+421 TYVITDDKDEEVSL
-435 SDLVIDDSSNV
+435 SDLVIDDSS
-446 ATNKTWSANKIRNSI
+446 TTSETKSWS
-461 IPYVLIDTTKDIDFN
+461 V
-476 KYVETGYYTPN
+476 
-487 KSFSTGWFTHSILNA
+487 
-502 PTVGW
+502 
-507 LPAGGFSLEVK
+507 
-518 TFDNTGNAKWF
+518 
-529 TQVLY
+529 
-534 SYVETDNNSAPIY
+534 
-547 IRTFFY
+547 
-553 DGSKT
+553 
-558 TFSPWKRMADI
+558 
-569 DDSKISSGETWSSKK
+569 KK

-606 TTTFALDISSLG
+606 MTTFTLDISSLG
-618 LTPGIYHFKCYVI
+618 LTHGIYHFKCYIV
-631 GNGNVIHCAE
+631 GNGNVAHCAE
-641 GGIGQYDGSYYI
+641 GSIGQYDGSYYI
-653 SIDYKSSYISSI
+653 SIDYKSSHISSI
-665 VINGTTITV
+665 VTNGTTITV
-674 TTSTA
+674 TTSAA
-679 HYHFRLSIQ
+679 HYNLSFSIQ
-688 PVEGW
+688 SIYNW
-693 IES
+693 AES

>member
-1 MDMVTY
+1 MDIVTY
-7 GILSKRINGILSGVK
+7 GILSKKINGILSGVK

-67 TFSNNTTVDAG
+67 TLSNNTTVDAG

-156 EVITELATKANVT
+156 EVIAELATKANIT

-191 VDNLIHYYNK
+191 VDNLVHYYNK

-249 MQYMYINGAWA
+249 MQYMYINSAWA

-283 EKADKTELPTV
+283 DKADKTELPTV

-307 LTEYTETDPSV
+307 LTEYTETDPTV
-318 PAWAKAENK
+318 PAWAKEPSKPHYSAE
-327 PTYTAAEVGAL
+327 EIGAL
-338 PEDTEIPIFTNKAV
+338 PDDTEIPIFTNKAV

-368 TSAHTHDNKI
+368 ASAHTHDNKI

-400 GNLWNGTKEEFDT
+400 GNLWNGTKEEFDA

-421 TYVITDDEDDEVSL
+421 TYVITDDKDDEVSL
-435 SDLVIDDSSNV
+435 SDLVIDDSS
-446 ATNKTWSANKIRNSI
+446 TTSETKSWS
-461 IPYVLIDTTKDIDFN
+461 V
-476 KYVETGYYTPN
+476 
-487 KSFSTGWFTHSILNA
+487 
-502 PTVGW
+502 
-507 LPAGGFSLEVK
+507 
-518 TFDNTGNAKWF
+518 
-529 TQVLY
+529 
-534 SYVETDNNSAPIY
+534 
-547 IRTFFY
+547 
-553 DGSKT
+553 
-558 TFSPWKRMADI
+558 
-569 DDSKISSGETWSSKK
+569 KK

-591 KNTGILYKNAPTSSG
+591 KNTKTLYKNAPTSSG

-618 LTPGIYHFKCYVI
+618 LTHNIYHFKCYII
-631 GNGNVIHCAE
+631 GNGNIAYCAE
-641 GGIGQYDGSYYI
+641 GSIGQYYDSYRI
-653 SIDYKSSYISSI
+653 SVDYKASQISDI
-665 VINGTTITV
+665 TMDGTTITV
-674 TTSTA
+674 TVPTPY
-679 HYHFRLSIQ
+679 YHFRLSIQ
-688 PVEGW
+688 PVEDW
-693 IES
+693 VES